1 MVANRRKNWMEKN
14 YYTVKEIMAM
24 LGISRPTV
32 YSLLKQNQFR
42 WLMLGGKYRISRKSF
57 DEWLEGRMNTINA

>member
-1 MVANRRKNWMEKN
+1 MVADRRKNWMEKN

-42 WLMLGGKYRISRKSF
+42 WLMLGGKYRIFRKSF

>member
-1 MVANRRKNWMEKN
+1 MEKN
-14 YYTVKEIMAM
+14 YYTVKEIMTM

-57 DEWLEGRMNTINA
+57 DEWLEGRMNTINV

>member
-1 MVANRRKNWMEKN
+1 MEKN

-32 YSLLKQNQFR
+32 SSLLKQNQFR

>member
-1 MVANRRKNWMEKN
+1 MEKN